1 MSRRF
6 RPIEL
11 AGLVA
16 LGIGLALWIAPRADK
31 ARLGPEGAKKLKNP
45 VPLNEQT
52 LQVAEA
58 IYKEKC
64 VNCHGETG
72 TGDGP
77 EAPMYDPVPA
87 DLSGAHAREK
97 TDGEIFYQIS
107 EGRKP
112 MPPFKDQLTE
122 EQRWQL
128 VHYVR
133 TLAAQPAPP
142 PKNAAT
148 ENGAERKHQ

>member
-1 MSRRF
+1 MFKGF
-6 RPIEL
+6 RPIEVI
-11 AGLVA
+11 GLVA
-16 LGIGLALWIAPRADK
+16 LGIGLAWWIAPRADK
-31 ARLGPEGAKKLKNP
+31 ARLGPEEAKKLKNP
-45 VPLNEQT
+45 VPRNEQA
-52 LQVAEA
+52 LQAAKA
-58 IYKEKC
+58 IYMEKC

-72 TGDGP
+72 KGDGP
-77 EAPMYDPVPA
+77 EAMMYDPAPA

-97 TDGEIFYQIS
+97 TDGEIFYQIT

-133 TLAAQPAPP
+133 TLAAQPAP
-142 PKNAAT
+142 
-148 ENGAERKHQ
+148 